1 MKQIKIKRKDIEIMQ
16 HYDKFDLSVLSMM
29 NMGLED
35 SILDDKKL
43 IQSCKEKIDGYTK
56 AIHIEKNENFVKS
69 MKLKI
74 NNEKKYI
81 SSIEKDI
88 EEKEKNLRLR
98 RRVAKR
104 KKRFFNTGLTISKL
118 DQRVAC

>member
-1 MKQIKIKRKDIEIMQ
+1 MKPIKIKRKDIEIMQ
-16 HYDKFDLSVLSMM
+16 YYDKFGLSVLRMM

-43 IQSCKEKIDGYTK
+43 IQSCKEKIDGYNK

-104 KKRFFNTGLTISKL
+104 KKRFFNTELTISKL